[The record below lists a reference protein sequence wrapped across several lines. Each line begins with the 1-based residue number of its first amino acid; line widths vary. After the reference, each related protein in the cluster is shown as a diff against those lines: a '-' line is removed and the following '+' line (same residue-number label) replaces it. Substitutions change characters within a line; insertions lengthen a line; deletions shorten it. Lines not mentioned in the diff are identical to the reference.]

1 MWTVIASLSITG
13 CAHGVVDGL
22 PSAPSPAAATIKSL
36 TVTPV
41 GGGTMLQGATA
52 PITSSG
58 PFPSTGAA
66 LGAFAQYTDGSGKYV
81 EAKWTSSDDKIIAVN
96 GNMFTAI
103 GRGTATVTASA
114 DGKSATETF
123 VVEPGIPGTWSG
135 TYVVDNCQAGSASMY
150 EVICMP
156 PDQGRTPG
164 ILAIGAAPPLTLQI
178 TQTGK
183 DLTAAAQFGELRG
196 TLTGIDR
203 GQNFLTLS
211 GDVTVNRTTVTLV
224 YWDAR
229 VLTDAMEAFI
239 GFEVRIAGV
248 PSFAAVTAHFNNVT
262 RR

>member
-1 MWTVIASLSITG
+1 M
-13 CAHGVVDGL
+13 
-22 PSAPSPAAATIKSL
+22 
-36 TVTPV
+36 
-41 GGGTMLQGATA
+41 
-52 PITSSG
+52 
-58 PFPSTGAA
+58 
-66 LGAFAQYTDGSGKYV
+66 
-81 EAKWTSSDDKIIAVN
+81 
-96 GNMFTAI
+96 
-103 GRGTATVTASA
+103 
-114 DGKSATETF
+114 
-123 VVEPGIPGTWSG
+123 
-135 TYVVDNCQAGSASMY
+135 
-150 EVICMP
+150 
-156 PDQGRTPG
+156 
-164 ILAIGAAPPLTLQI
+164 TLQI